1 MRVCAEHTVNL
12 RFSIKQKL
20 EFGKRLC
27 VVGSP
32 KELGVWNASIES
44 TVTSARTPTDH
55 SLLRFAVR
63 QASESTCSLEW
74 SDGDFWVG
82 NLTIAP
88 GPVEFKL
95 VQVSDEEIIWPE
107 GQNVSLLI
115 PDQASGVDVT
125 GEGDSLNLTILGNSS
140 GAEERSRGVEREE
153 EVNETPSGGGT
164 PFFPSS
170 SASASASAGQSSSSS
185 GVEFETLKIGRLEE
199 LTVAELKKLLK
210 ERGLPVSGK
219 KAELIERLSS

>member
-1 MRVCAEHTVNL
+1 MRVLNRPSQA
-12 RFSIKQKL
+12 
-20 EFGKRLC
+20 
-27 VVGSP
+27 P
-32 KELGVWNASIES
+32 
-44 TVTSARTPTDH
+44 ARPLITH

-74 SDGDFWVG
+74 SDGDLWVG

-125 GEGDSLNLTILGNSS
+125 GEGDSLNLKILGNSS

-153 EVNETPSGGGT
+153 EVKETPSGGGT

-170 SASASASAGQSSSSS
+170 SSSASASAGQSSSSS